1 MGPGGMIASLDL
13 YVETKVLGQDS
24 RFVREAGI
32 AFGRPRFGP
41 VADVELSLLD
51 QRRPDLT
58 SWRFTALA
66 VPFDLQDLSAGRHY
80 AEAVVRMAFDSQD
93 VRSLSL
99 SRRAA
104 DGPGQDSELD
114 TWGVGR
120 SELTWKLTARDRLGI
135 RPSGREVFAIVES
148 PMGTD
153 RLGGTLD
160 ARVRITRKMLGV
172 TSEMTAGPKR
182 PLRFVLDLDAGDFAI
197 VDP

>member
-1 MGPGGMIASLDL
+1 MIASLDL

-24 RFVREAGI
+24 RFAREAGI
-32 AFGRPRFGP
+32 SFGRPRFGP

-58 SWRFTALA
+58 RWRFTALA
-66 VPFDLQDLSAGRHY
+66 VPFDLEDLSSGRHY
-80 AEAVVRMAFDSQD
+80 AEAMVRMAFDD
-93 VRSLSL
+93 PHVRSLSL

-104 DGPGQDSELD
+104 GGPSQDCELD

-120 SELTWKLTARDRLGI
+120 SELTWKLTARDGLGI
-135 RPSGREVFAIVES
+135 RPRGREVFAIVES

-160 ARVRITRKMLGV
+160 ASVLIIRKMLGV
-172 TSEMTAGPKR
+172 RSEMAAEPKC
-182 PLRFVLDLDAGDFAI
+182 PLRFVLDLDGGDFAI
-197 VDP
+197 VD